1 MAAGEEKIGDFYS
14 VLGLRKEC
22 SEAELRI
29 AYKKLAMFLLQGM
42 GDFIG
47 EIAQMMSQTKSGENG
62 HDNFEELQQMFLD
75 MFQDDLDAGFGDSS
89 VYSGPQAR
97 PTDGLN
103 CSMPSGPQFADG
115 GSNGS
120 NKRGNS
126 GKAKLDGLENSATGF
141 CFGVSD

>member
-1 MAAGEEKIGDFYS
+1 MAATVEKIGDFYA

-29 AYKKLAMFLLQGM
+29 AYKKLAM
-42 GDFIG
+42 
-47 EIAQMMSQTKSGENG
+47 NG
-62 HDNFEELQQMFLD
+62 HDSFEELQRMFLD
-75 MFQDDLDAGFGDSS
+75 MFQDDLNAGFGDSPI
-89 VYSGPQAR
+89 YSGPQAR

-103 CSMPSGPQFADG
+103 CSMMPSGPQFADG

-126 GKAKLDGLENSATGF
+126 GKANLDGLENSATGF